1 MPALAEI
8 RESYG
13 AALKSVKQLRDE
25 WHAARDAKK
34 PQSELDAIKT
44 SLAEARTKLDTA
56 KAQFDAETEVDELD
70 QYISDAE
77 RDAKLSTRRGK
88 TKPGRDDIDSKTG
101 DHRDENAVT
110 DEERTLHFH
119 AWAMR
124 QAGLPISPRHKAA
137 VAKVRSAGVRA
148 GKSLSF
154 SLSPTSQFRAVQQMF
169 RATHPSLIGSPDFQK
184 RTMSSLIG
192 SAGGFAVSNGFI
204 SQLEINQLHYSGVM
218 QLADYLRT
226 ARGDEI
232 PWPTADDT
240 SNEGA
245 QIGQSASLGLTG
257 GGTNPTLDKI
267 TFRAYKIHSTPIG
280 VPYEL
285 LEDWD
290 AAPSFEQFLNQ
301 IMAERLGRH
310 RNRKY
315 TLGTGNGEPM
325 GLVTAATLGRT
336 AGSATVIT
344 GDDFLRLISSLD
356 TSQLMNAAFMMH
368 KSIFLEV
375 QLLKDGQGQYLHT
388 PGITAGARDVIRGYP
403 VFDNTHMDSALATG
417 NKIATF
423 GNHSKYKIREVA
435 QVRLK
440 RFDEL
445 GADNDEILF
454 DALQRH
460 DGNLLDAGTAPVKYL
475 QMA

>member
-8 RESYG
+8 RENYS
-13 AALKSVKQLRDE
+13 ASLTSLKQLRDK
-25 WHAARDAKK
+25 WHAERTAGK
-34 PQSELDAIKT
+34 PQAELDAIKA
-44 SLAEARTKLDTA
+44 SIAEERTRLDGF
-56 KAQFDAETEVDELD
+56 KAQYDSETAIDELD
-70 QYISDAE
+70 SYIADSE
-77 RDAKLSTRRGK
+77 KRSAKPGK
-88 TKPGRDDIDSKTG
+88 TKPGRDDFDPDQG
-101 DHRDENAVT
+101 GQRPNEDAVT

-257 GGTNPTLDKI
+257 GGTNPTLNKI

-280 VPYEL
+280 VPHEL

-325 GLVTAATLGRT
+325 GLITAATLGRT
-336 AGSATVIT
+336 AGSATAIT

-375 QLLKDGQGQYLHT
+375 QLLKDGQGQYIHT

-403 VFDNTHMDSALATG
+403 VFDNTHMDSALASG
-417 NKIATF
+417 NKVATF

-475 QMA
+475 QMG